1 MSVSERSFADRL
13 QRARQLNAA
22 TDGFAPPFAPADPSL
37 APAAFGSFLDGL
49 DTSNLAVA
57 TALAAWQE
65 GATARSALV
74 TRLKADTLRALAR
87 VKSNP
92 AWKAHV
98 PAVKAA
104 ADKLRGYKTAKPAP
118 PAEPQPD
125 QPAATPAKPAR
136 EQGDRSYADI
146 KQQGEVL
153 LAALRRIAGFD
164 TGAPVDLTTGA
175 LGALVG
181 QLGSANQSVAG
192 KEQALAG
199 NRAIRRSG
207 FDGEGGLSARM
218 KAIKDGVRS
227 QYGQGSQQ
235 FLQIKSIRL

>member
-1 MSVSERSFADRL
+1 MPISERSYADRL

-22 TDGFAPPFAPADPSL
+22 TTGFAPPFVPADPSL
-37 APAAFGSFLDGL
+37 APDIFSGFLDGL
-49 DTSNLAVA
+49 DTANLAVA

-74 TRLKADTLRALAR
+74 IRLKADTLRALAR

-92 AWKAHV
+92 SWKAHT
-98 PAVKAA
+98 ATVKAA
-104 ADKLRGYKTAKPAP
+104 ADKLRGYKPAKAAP
-118 PAEPQPD
+118 PAEPQAE

-153 LAALRRIAGFD
+153 LATLRRVTGFD

-175 LGALVG
+175 LAALVG
-181 QLGSANQSVAG
+181 QLGAANSSMAG

-199 NRAIRRSG
+199 NRSIRRSG

-227 QYGQGSQQ
+227 QYGQSSQQ